1 MKSTEEIRKRILV
14 VDDNGENIRVI
25 GSILRQNGYN
35 VGYAIDGQ
43 QALDILN
50 ENKEEFDLMLLDV
63 NMPGINGFE
72 VCQKIRLIE
81 RFNELPVIFLTAN
94 TEREQIIEGF
104 RSGGQDYV
112 TKPFHADE
120 LLARIGTH
128 IELREKR
135 EQLKQMNEMLNE
147 KVKERTKELE
157 ESNIKL
163 ESAYRE
169 LQKLDESKAVFLRLI
184 SHEINTPLNG
194 VIGFADLLKEQ
205 LVSTE
210 YFNLIEKLSESAHRL
225 NEFAQSSLII
235 TQMRT
240 LPDEY
245 KKEMIDLKSLMDDIL
260 FSSRDVIKQKII
272 QVDLNW
278 NSTDS
283 LISGNY
289 KLMTICI
296 THLLRNAIQHTPE
309 KRSIVI
315 ECRDEKS
322 NLMLSIED
330 NGAGFSEKSFENLFK
345 PFTAADEHI
354 DNSKGLGLSIV
365 KIIADFHDAGIS
377 ISNKTEGGA
386 RVGMTFKKFGA
397 IPAIK
402 TSCPSREGETGG
414 VSVNL

>member
-1 MKSTEEIRKRILV
+1 MKTTEGKKKRILV

-35 VGYAIDGQ
+35 VGYAIHGQ

-50 ENKEEFDLMLLDV
+50 GNEEEFDLMLLDV

-72 VCQKIRLIE
+72 VCQKIRRIE

-94 TEREQIIEGF
+94 TDTEQIIEGF

-135 EQLKQMNEMLNE
+135 EQLKQMNEMLNK

-205 LVSTE
+205 LISTD
-210 YFNLIEKLSESAHRL
+210 YFSLIEKLSESAHRL
-225 NEFAQSSLII
+225 NDFAQSSLII

-245 KKEMIDLKSLMDDIL
+245 KKEIIELKSVMDDIL
-260 FSSRDVIKQKII
+260 ISNRDVIKQKNIL
-272 QVDLNW
+272 VDLNW

-283 LISGNY
+283 LITGNY
-289 KLMTICI
+289 ELMTICI
-296 THLLRNAIQHTPE
+296 THLFRNAIQHTPE
-309 KRSIVI
+309 NRSIVI
-315 ECRDEKS
+315 ECRDEEN
-322 NLMLSIED
+322 NLMLSFED
-330 NGAGFSEKSFENLFK
+330 NGAGFSERSFDNLFK
-345 PFTAADEHI
+345 PFSTSEEHI

-365 KIIADFHDAGIS
+365 KIIADFHDALIK
-377 ISNKTEGGA
+377 ISNKTDGGA
-386 RVGMTFKKFGA
+386 LVELTFKKN
-397 IPAIK
+397 
-402 TSCPSREGETGG
+402 G
-414 VSVNL
+414 VNSL